1 MPPAMT
7 DATNGHRPGE
17 RAVRIAAAGDIHCHE
32 GNREETAAAFASL
45 EGRAD
50 LVLLAGDLSTHGET
64 EQAQVLADAVRDVDI
79 PIYAVLG
86 NHDWHVNRTPE
97 FLSVLED
104 AGITMLERSWA
115 TPCVNGVEVGIVGA
129 KGFVGGFPG
138 SHLPDF
144 GEPLMREVY
153 AETTRDVEAIDAG
166 LRAVAHCA
174 VRVVLLHYAPT
185 EQTLAGE
192 PQTIWTMLGSD
203 RLAAPI
209 ATHEP
214 DLVLHGHAHAG
225 RFEGAIGDVPVFN
238 VSVSV
243 MAREFWVFEL
253 SGVEKTLTP
262 IH

>member
-1 MPPAMT
+1 MT
-7 DATNGHRPGE
+7 DATNGHRPSE

-32 GNREETAAAFASL
+32 GNREETAAAFATL
-45 EGRAD
+45 EDRAD

-64 EQAQVLADAVRDVDI
+64 EQADVLAAAVRGVDL
-79 PIYAVLG
+79 PIFA
-86 NHDWHVNRTPE
+86 
-97 FLSVLED
+97 VLED
-104 AGITMLERSWA
+104 AGITVLERSWA
-115 TPCVNGVEVGIVGA
+115 TPCVNGVEIGVVGA

-144 GEPLMREVY
+144 GEPLMRECY
-153 AETTRDVEAIDAG
+153 AETGRDVDAIDAG

-185 EQTLAGE
+185 EQTLQGE

-225 RFEGAIGDVPVFN
+225 RFEGAIGNVPVYN
-238 VSVSV
+238 VSVPV
-243 MAREFWVFEL
+243 MERDFWVFEVAGL
-253 SGVEKTLTP
+253 QRSTAPV
-262 IH
+262 H